1 MVNSNFTF
9 GSKLKSL
16 AASFRETRIRE
27 TRSAAPTA
35 RLVNR
40 LSFGVLVFVG
50 VCGASDAPGDK
61 LADINT
67 ADSSTDGDAS
77 LLSVEFDLRSGNFD
91 QRQQAMM
98 RLWADHDTY
107 RTWVENAVHDPDIE
121 VARRANWVLDRWRRG
136 LLPDTPREISHRL
149 EGLHGPETIEN
160 LLNAGL
166 FRAALVAI
174 DEVINAAKSPAIIAR
189 AESAILRR
197 FAFYVRLADENDQ
210 LPALVSI
217 LDRLSNDAPMCFAA
231 SRLRTLTTN
240 VNHGDLLG
248 VAARLGESQR
258 KRIEIILQVAAADI
272 PKATAL
278 AENFDDPELLRV
290 CRMLGGDWQILAR
303 EQFVAARSQPQD
315 SVDWYRH
322 WMYALVAAS
331 RCDDLLIRKKAIEEL
346 SKSRGEEHDADAKDP
361 VNRIR
366 WQSLAMH
373 GEIDAAIAVLRL
385 LKSKDLAEP
394 TAQAELKAQAELL
407 AQASRFPDAFKAIG
421 IDWVDLDSQMN
432 ELIDD
437 AVAAERGNLGIGNL
451 EPSVPLL
458 RLLSAVRL
466 LVSTGRDDLAL
477 HSLKAVVDH
486 PSLRSREETSMIRM
500 ELVRTVWRISRT
512 EWIDELIVGS
522 RDKSLPGQTQF
533 LLSLIYDAEVESI
546 AALIDA
552 LSQLNSAT
560 TFAQRVRDTV
570 SILGGSLPQWFD
582 PGTDFD
588 KLYDRLLNSKSVTRD
603 AGGGGMRLT
612 SVPLLSIDI
621 ARIFELHGQT
631 ELSQK
636 TLVELSAR
644 GDVEAT
650 LRLAESELNGGN
662 VEVAR
667 RLFRS
672 IWNSVDV
679 AGQDISRLNQADSDA
694 LIALKAIDGEATAA
708 TRLGDVEGAAELRR
722 QIAMMICTPSST
734 LLNSYAEYLTE
745 QGRNDQAKEIL
756 EPLMSLAAFGLTEGV
771 EFYTI
776 AHNYD
781 SAVAVTNPAQA
792 AAALDLAI
800 AGTIESTSFYP
811 AAYISVPSYMYRRKI
826 RAAVDSRNE
835 PEARK
840 LIEKLLQLD
849 PIDIDFGEKLLGA
862 MRDAGMT
869 SLASEVLERMYQ
881 AGEKH
886 LQNFPF
892 DVAMSNNLAWVL
904 SLSDYRLDDALR
916 ISKNAVF
923 YKPDSTIYRD
933 TLAEVLFRLKR
944 IDEAIAIEKA
954 CLLDD
959 PSEWHVHEQIQRF
972 ESAKSTEH

>member
-1 MVNSNFTF
+1 MP
-9 GSKLKSL
+9 L
-16 AASFRETRIRE
+16 ANLMSVMLLALI
-27 TRSAAPTA
+27 
-35 RLVNR
+35 
-40 LSFGVLVFVG
+40 
-50 VCGASDAPGDK
+50 VCIGICCASDVPADK
-61 LADINT
+61 LAEISA
-67 ADSSTDGDAS
+67 ADSSIDGDAN
-77 LLSVEFDLRSGNFD
+77 LSSIEFDLRSGNFD

-98 RLWADHDTY
+98 RLWADHETY
-107 RTWVENAVHDPDIE
+107 RAWVENAVHDPDIE

-136 LLPDTPREISHRL
+136 LLPDTPREISNRL
-149 EGLHGPETIEN
+149 EGIYGPETIEN

-174 DEVINAAKSPAIIAR
+174 DEVINDAKSPAIIAR
-189 AESAILRR
+189 AESAVRRR
-197 FAFYVRLADENDQ
+197 FAFYIRLADENDQ
-210 LPALVSI
+210 LPTLVSI
-217 LDRLSNDAPMCFAA
+217 LDRLSNDAPMCFAS

-240 VNHGDLLG
+240 AIDGDLLG
-248 VAARLGESQR
+248 VAARLDEAQR
-258 KRIEIILQVAAADI
+258 KRIEIILQVASGDI
-272 PKATAL
+272 PEATAL

-290 CRMLGGDWQILAR
+290 CRMLGGDWQNLAR
-303 EQFVAARSQPQD
+303 EQSIAARSQPQD

-331 RCDDLLIRKKAIEEL
+331 RCDDLLIRKGAIDEL
-346 SKSRGEEHDADAKDP
+346 SKSRGEEKDADGKDP

-373 GEIDAAIAVLRL
+373 GEIDAAIGVLKPL
-385 LKSKDLAEP
+385 NSKDSAE
-394 TAQAELKAQAELL
+394 TRAQAELL
-407 AQASRFPDAFKAIG
+407 AQASRFPDAFEAIG

-432 ELIDD
+432 ELIND
-437 AVAAERGNLGIGNL
+437 AVAAERGNLGFGNQ
-451 EPSVPLL
+451 EISVPLA

-477 HSLKAVVDH
+477 YSLKAVVDH
-486 PSLRSREETSMIRM
+486 PSLRSQEETSMVRM
-500 ELVRTVWRISRT
+500 EIVRTVWRISRA
-512 EWIDELIVGS
+512 EWIDELVLGAA
-522 RDKSLPGQTQF
+522 DKSLPGQTQF
-533 LLSLIYDAEVESI
+533 LLALIYDSEVESI

-552 LSQLNSAT
+552 MSQLNSAT

-570 SILGGSLPQWFD
+570 SILGGNVPQWFD
-582 PGTDFD
+582 PSTDFD

-612 SVPLLSIDI
+612 SVPRLSIDI

-636 TLVELSAR
+636 TLVELSAK
-644 GDVEAT
+644 GNVQAT
-650 LRLAESELNGGN
+650 LKLAESELDGGN

-694 LIALKAIDGEATAA
+694 LIAMKAIDGEATAA
-708 TRLGDVEGAAELRR
+708 TRLGDTEGAADLKR

-840 LIEKLLQLD
+840 LVEKLLQLD

-862 MRDAGMT
+862 MRDAGMK

-904 SLSDYRLDDALR
+904 SLSDYRLEDALR

-923 YKPDSTIYRD
+923 YQPDSTIYRD

-944 IDEAIAIEKA
+944 NDEAIAIEKA

-959 PSEWHVHEQIQRF
+959 PADWHVHEQIQRF
-972 ESAKSTEH
+972 ESAKSP